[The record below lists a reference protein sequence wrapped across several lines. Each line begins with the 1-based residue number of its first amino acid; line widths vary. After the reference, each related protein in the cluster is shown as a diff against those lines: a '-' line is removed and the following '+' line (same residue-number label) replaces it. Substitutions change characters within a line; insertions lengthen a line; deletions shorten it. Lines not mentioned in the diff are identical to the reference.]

1 MFHLYFSNQ
10 VEFDLRSINPQLL
23 LFHNLRN
30 KIFSWLIMR
39 LTRGGEGKGFPT
51 RFSKLSKSI
60 LIFWKNVLIAVIYGL
75 NFSFIVQFLRVL
87 GKKTEV
93 FPCGIFLICV
103 VDKCFLKDPNSRKL
117 PCPKEFLV
125 MHLFILF
132 ISTSYWFEK
141 YKWNINCYC
150 AIEKRVDS

>member
-1 MFHLYFSNQ
+1 MTIYVPFILFKSSRVWFEKYKSA
-10 VEFDLRSINPQLL
+10 IL

-30 KIFSWLIMR
+30 KIVSWLPYTFFKIR
-39 LTRGGEGKGFPT
+39 KEYPDFFEKCPNCGHLWVKFLIYSAIFKSFGEKTDIFPRG
-51 RFSKLSKSI
+51 
-60 LIFWKNVLIAVIYGL
+60 V
-75 NFSFIVQFLRVL
+75 
-87 GKKTEV
+87 
-93 FPCGIFLICV
+93 FLICV
-103 VDKCFLKDPNSRKL
+103 VDNCLLKAPNSRKL

-132 ISTSYWFEK
+132 KSNSYWFEK